1 MIKKSNK
8 LPMEVILV
16 ATGDQAL
23 AVGSFQTA
31 GNSVNIAN
39 GALGVMSY
47 DPNSAVQPIGDYLLA
62 GDDSNEVQAIRI
74 VQGTPASANT
84 LNADIW
90 EVGDKSHI
98 ETGTIRKN
106 QIKSVAVK
114 KYVPGTLG
122 AAAVTAFPTP
132 ANDVEYLM
140 YLKLDSTRLDKEYS
154 TMNDAITYGSS
165 PAINYT
171 TAGITNSLDYV
182 LSNVLFDLNSQ
193 SRAVTNNGLR
203 GKQDYVVFGVK
214 VGGGSGQVIGTVT
227 PTTVLTFQTI
237 NGVAQTITS
246 SVPMVSALARL
257 VQDNAALTA
266 TSTIENVNLATA
278 GAAAKIDALII
289 IGLPSRTAAVYDNVS
304 QTYTKVIPNPA
315 KGFNTGVDPTVTI
328 ANPVEPQNTGAKWVI
343 EDDNRARLS
352 THTMQA
358 QPHGDWF
365 ALGKSYVNPAKN
377 YTSYIIEYF
386 DTEYTLTNP
395 IVTSPKKATL
405 LFPAE
410 ILSSFTVNVNNVITR
425 IAASNTPVPVSTS
438 NDAGTGTASAVT
450 VASVEAILS
459 AWLEHARTTGT
470 NFQVL
475 GDAVAGGTYLS

>member
-23 AVGSFQTA
+23 ASGVFTTA
-31 GNSVNIAN
+31 GNSVNVAS
-39 GALGVMSY
+39 GQLGVMSY
-47 DPNSAVQPIGDYLLA
+47 DQNSTVQPIGDYLVA

-90 EVGDKSHI
+90 EVGDKSHL
-98 ETGTIRKN
+98 ESGTIRKG
-106 QIKSVAVK
+106 QVRSVAVK

-122 AAAVTAFPTP
+122 AAAVTNFPTP
-132 ANDVEYLM
+132 ANDVEYAM
-140 YLKLDSTRLDKEYS
+140 YLKLDSVRLDKEYS
-154 TMNDAITYGSS
+154 TMNDAVIYGSS
-165 PAINYT
+165 APINYT
-171 TAGITNSLDYV
+171 TAGVTNALDYV
-182 LSNVLFDLNSQ
+182 LTNVMTDLNSQ
-193 SRAVTNNGLR
+193 SRAITSNGLR

-214 VGGGSGQVIGTVT
+214 VAGGSGQVIGTVT
-227 PTTVLTFQTI
+227 PATVLTFQTI
-237 NGVAQTITS
+237 NGVAQTIQS

-257 VQDNAALTA
+257 VQDNVQLTA

-289 IGLPSRTAAVYDNVS
+289 VGLPSKTAAIYDNVS
-304 QTYTKVIPNPA
+304 QVFTKVLPNPA
-315 KGFNTGVDPTVTI
+315 KGFITNVDPTITI
-328 ANPVEPQNTGAKWVI
+328 ANPVEPQNTGAKWAI
-343 EDDNRARLS
+343 EDNSRARVQ
-352 THTMQA
+352 THTMQV

-365 ALGKSYVNPAKN
+365 AEGKSYVNPAKN

-395 IVTSPKKATL
+395 IVTSPKKVTL
-405 LFPAE
+405 LFPSE

-425 IAASNTPVPVSTS
+425 IAANNTPVPVSTS
-438 NDAGTGTASAVT
+438 NDAGTGTASATT

-459 AWLEHARTTGT
+459 AWLEHMRTTGT
-470 NFQVL
+470 NFAVL
-475 GDAVAGGTYLS
+475 GDATPGLPYLT